1 MSAHG
6 GIGGSPVLPSRGRR
20 RMVLFGGLLALFACT
35 MMYLAISKF
44 PELYGMF
51 CRALG
56 VAQNPNGARAIAAAS
71 QHSGRFVDVIFEG
84 VAMDQLP
91 VHFYPDKPEV
101 RLEVGTDASNTY
113 HFKNVS
119 NHAVSF
125 RPVHQI
131 SPVAAA
137 RPDVFGLKV
146 CFCFAN
152 QTIPA
157 GETRDFPVV
166 FTFTPALDERINTV
180 TVRYT
185 LFEIA
190 ADAPLT
196 DAQKAIQENLLP
208 AGAIVSPG
216 AVTAPAHAPHAPG
229 GTP

>member
-1 MSAHG
+1 MSAPG
-6 GIGGSPVLPSRGRR
+6 GIIGGATLPGRGRG
-20 RMVLFGGLLALFACT
+20 RMVLFGALLALFAMT
-35 MMYLAISKF
+35 MMYLAIYKF
-44 PELYGMF
+44 PALYGLF
-51 CRALG
+51 CRVLG
-56 VAQNPNGARAIAAAS
+56 VAQNPNGARAVAAPS
-71 QHSGRFVDVIFEG
+71 QHSGRFIDVIFEG
-84 VAMDQLP
+84 VAMDRLP
-91 VHFYPDKPEV
+91 VHFYPDRTEV
-101 RLEVGTDASNTY
+101 RLELGTDATNIY

-119 NHAVSF
+119 DHAVSF

-137 RPDVFGLKV
+137 RPEVFGLRV
-146 CFCFAN
+146 CFCFTN

-157 GETRDFPVV
+157 GETRDFPVI

-196 DAQKAIQENLLP
+196 DAQKLIQERLLP

-216 AVTAPAHAPHAPG
+216 AVTSPAPAPHAAG
-229 GTP
+229 GAR

>member
-1 MSAHG
+1 MSAPG
-6 GIGGSPVLPSRGRR
+6 GIAGGSALPRRGRG
-20 RMVLFGGLLALFACT
+20 RMVVSGVLLALVALT
-35 MMYLAISKF
+35 MMYLAIYKF

-56 VAQNPNGARAIAAAS
+56 VAQNPNGARAVAAPS
-71 QHSGRFVDVIFEG
+71 QHSGRFIDVIFEG
-84 VAMDQLP
+84 VAMDKLP
-91 VHFYPDKPEV
+91 VHFYPDKTEV
-101 RLEVGTDASNTY
+101 RLEVGTDAGNTY

-119 NHAVSF
+119 DHAVSF

-137 RPDVFGLKV
+137 RPEVFGLKV

-180 TVRYT
+180 TVRYS

-196 DAQKAIQENLLP
+196 DAQKAIQESLLP
-208 AGAIVSPG
+208 PGAIVSPG
-216 AVTAPAHAPHAPG
+216 AVTKPSPAPHAAG
-229 GTP
+229 GAP

>member
-1 MSAHG
+1 MNAPLE
-6 GIGGSPVLPSRGRR
+6 GGSALPGRGRSR
-20 RMVLFGGLLALFACT
+20 TVAFGLLLALLAVG
-35 MMYLAISKF
+35 MMYLGLSKF
-44 PELYGMF
+44 PELYGLF

-56 VAQNPNGARAIAAAS
+56 VAQNPNGARAVAAPS
-71 QHSGRFVDVIFEG
+71 QHSGRFIDVIFEG
-84 VAMDQLP
+84 VAMDRLP
-91 VHFYPDKPEV
+91 VHFYPDQTEV

-119 NHAVSF
+119 DHAVSF

-137 RPDVFGLKV
+137 RPEVFGLKV

-180 TVRYT
+180 TVRYS
-185 LFEIA
+185 LFGIA
-190 ADAPLT
+190 PDAPLT
-196 DAQKAIQENLLP
+196 EAQKAIQERLLP
-208 AGAIVSPG
+208 PGAIVSPG
-216 AVTAPAHAPHAPG
+216 AVTRPAPAPTPQAAGRAP
-229 GTP
+229 

>member
-1 MSAHG
+1 VSAPLGTG
-6 GIGGSPVLPSRGRR
+6 GGAALPRRGRG
-20 RMVLFGGLLALFACT
+20 RMAVFGAALALVAITMMLLAIT
-35 MMYLAISKF
+35 KF
-44 PELYGMF
+44 PELYGVF
-51 CRALG
+51 CRAFG
-56 VAQNPNGARAIAAAS
+56 VAQNPNGARAVAAPS
-71 QHSGRFVDVIFEG
+71 QRSGRFIDVIFEG
-84 VAMDQLP
+84 VAMDRLP
-91 VHFYPDKPEV
+91 VHFYPDKTEV

-119 NHAVSF
+119 DHAVSF

-137 RPDVFGLKV
+137 RPEVFGLKV

-166 FTFTPALDERINTV
+166 FTFTSALDERINTV
-180 TVRYT
+180 TVRYS

-196 DAQKAIQENLLP
+196 EAQKAIQESMLP

-216 AVTAPAHAPHAPG
+216 AATGPAHAPQAPG
-229 GTP
+229 GAP